1 MNGLLGMLAMTASM
15 LVVGW
20 IVWKA
25 ITRHEESDTAL
36 QQQLDA
42 DDRRA
47 AEGRRADA
55 GVPIRD
61 SEPEASSDSEGR

>member
-25 ITRHEESDTAL
+25 ITRREDADADL
-36 QQQLDA
+36 QRTLDG

-47 AEGRRADA
+47 AAGRRADA
-55 GVPIRD
+55 GLRR
-61 SEPEASSDSEGR
+61 SEEDVR

>member
-1 MNGLLGMLAMTASM
+1 MIRMLAMTASM

-25 ITRHEESDTAL
+25 ISRREEADSDL
-36 QQQLDA
+36 QRKLDA

-47 AEGRRADA
+47 ADGRRADA
-55 GVPIRD
+55 GVTEEPKRD
-61 SEPEASSDSEGR
+61 

>member
-25 ITRHEESDTAL
+25 ITRHEEGDADL
-36 QQQLDA
+36 QRQLDA

-47 AEGRRADA
+47 ADGRRMDA
-55 GVPIRD
+55 GLGAGKTSGPHD
-61 SEPEASSDSEGR
+61 SDAR

>member
-1 MNGLLGMLAMTASM
+1 MIRMLAMTASM

-25 ITRHEESDTAL
+25 ISRREEADSDL
-36 QQQLDA
+36 QRKLDA

-47 AEGRRADA
+47 ADGRRADA
-55 GVPIRD
+55 GVAEEPKRD
-61 SEPEASSDSEGR
+61 

>member
-25 ITRHEESDTAL
+25 ITRREEDDGAL
-36 QQQLDA
+36 QRQLDE

-47 AEGRRADA
+47 AAGRRTAA
-55 GVPIRD
+55 GMPPSDDRPRVPKSGQDR
-61 SEPEASSDSEGR
+61 

>member
-1 MNGLLGMLAMTASM
+1 MMQMLAMTASM

-25 ITRHEESDTAL
+25 INRREEADADL
-36 QQQLDA
+36 QRKLDA

-55 GVPIRD
+55 GVK
-61 SEPEASSDSEGR
+61 ESSKTD